1 MLKRV
6 RSSLLPWVRG
16 ILLLLGLLLVGGLYA
31 RFPDAARVALTVLP
45 VLAPMILA
53 GPNPGHRS
61 ARPSSRQG
69 R

>member
-6 RSSLLPWVRG
+6 RSSFLPWVRG
-16 ILLLLGLLLVGGLYA
+16 TLFLLGLLLVGGLYA
-31 RFPDAARVALTVLP
+31 RFPDAARVALAVLP

-53 GPNPGHRS
+53 GPNTGRG
-61 ARPSSRQG
+61 AVRPSSRHG